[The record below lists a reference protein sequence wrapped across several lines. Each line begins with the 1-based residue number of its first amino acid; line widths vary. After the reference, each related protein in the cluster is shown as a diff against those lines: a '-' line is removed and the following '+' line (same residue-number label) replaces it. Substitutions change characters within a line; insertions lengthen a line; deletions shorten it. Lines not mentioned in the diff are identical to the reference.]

1 LLKDS
6 NEVISQIK
14 DDKLNI
20 LDKKVKEIN
29 GDHYAEQFNDTIINL
44 FNKHINDEFNEYQ
57 ILIEALHTLI
67 DSDYKDCIIEDYNRR
82 IIKLEADNKKLTNKI
97 NILEK
102 DNIKLKE
109 DNIKLTNK
117 VNLLEQDNQIMK
129 NNKNKFDAL
138 VKLHECNSILF

>member
-1 LLKDS
+1 MNTEILRQITD
-6 NEVISQIK
+6 ISE
-14 DDKLNI
+14 
-20 LDKKVKEIN
+20 KVKEIN
-29 GDHYAEQFNDTIINL
+29 GDYYAEQFNDTVIKL

-82 IIKLEADNKKLTNKI
+82 ILKLEADNKKLTNKI

-102 DNIKLKE
+102 DNIKLKEDNIKLKE

>member
-1 LLKDS
+1 MNTEILRQITD
-6 NEVISQIK
+6 ISE
-14 DDKLNI
+14 
-20 LDKKVKEIN
+20 KVKEIN
-29 GDHYAEQFNDTIINL
+29 GDYYAEQFNDTVIKL

-67 DSDYKDCIIEDYNRR
+67 DSDYKDQIIEDYNRR
-82 IIKLEADNKKLTNKI
+82 ILKLEADNKKLTNKI

-102 DNIKLKE
+102 DNIKLKEDNIKLKE